1 MRANDVLGIIHAQVY
16 DSTVRQ
22 LTSIRTM
29 ASVPFGCRYRFVDF
43 PLSNM
48 VNAGVTSV
56 GIVTKD
62 NYQSLM
68 DHVGSGKPWDLARKR
83 DGIFLLPPYNTSVV
97 TPGTRDNR
105 VESLYS
111 NMDFLNHAH
120 QEYVIMTDANSVY
133 NIDFND
139 LFAKHTESGADIT
152 VVYKHG
158 KVPAIFNS
166 MVLTMDENKRVTDI
180 AVLDESDGQE
190 ADYSFNIF
198 LMRKSLLEYL
208 IKSAVAHNQ
217 TSFSRDILQANVN
230 GLKIVGYE
238 ATGFAEIIDSMQ
250 TYYDVSMALLDPA
263 NRTAL
268 FNEESP
274 IATKISDNVP
284 TLYGPD
290 GKASNSLL
298 ADGCDIQGTVKN
310 SLLFRGVVV
319 EKGAVVEN
327 SILMQGTVVHANAK
341 LNSVITDKDVTITAG
356 RNLSGDPSYPIYFTK
371 GIVV

>member
-16 DSTVRQ
+16 DSNVTQ

-29 ASVPFGCRYRFVDF
+29 ASVPFGCRYRFIDF

-48 VNAGVTSV
+48 VNAGISSV

-83 DGIFLLPPYNTSVV
+83 EGMYLLPPYNTSVV
-97 TPGTRDNR
+97 TPGTRDSR
-105 VESLYS
+105 IDSLLS
-111 NMDFLNHAH
+111 NFDFLNHAR
-120 QEYVIMTDANSVY
+120 QEYVLMTDANSVY
-133 NIDFND
+133 NIDLDD
-139 LFAKHTESGADIT
+139 LFDAHTASGADIT

-158 KVPAIFNS
+158 KTPKLTNA
-166 MVLTMDENKRVTDI
+166 MTLTMDEDKRITDI
-180 AVLDESDGQE
+180 AINGDVEDEV
-190 ADYSFNIF
+190 DYAFNIF

-208 IKSAVAHNQ
+208 IKNAAAHGQ
-217 TSFSRDILQANVN
+217 HSFSRDILQPNVSN
-230 GLKIVGYE
+230 LKLVGYE
-238 ATGFAEIIDSMQ
+238 ATGFAEIIDSVQ
-250 TYYDVSMALLDPA
+250 TYYKVSMSLLDRE
-263 NRTAL
+263 NRAQL
-268 FNEESP
+268 FSKEAP

-284 TLYGPD
+284 TLYGEN

-298 ADGCDIQGTVKN
+298 ADGCEIEGTVEN

-319 EKGAVVEN
+319 ERGAVVKN
-327 SILMQGTVVHANAK
+327 SILMQGTVVHANAE
-341 LNSVITDKDVTITAG
+341 LDSVITDKDVTITAG
-356 RNLSGDPSYPIYFTK
+356 RKLSGDPSYPIYFAK